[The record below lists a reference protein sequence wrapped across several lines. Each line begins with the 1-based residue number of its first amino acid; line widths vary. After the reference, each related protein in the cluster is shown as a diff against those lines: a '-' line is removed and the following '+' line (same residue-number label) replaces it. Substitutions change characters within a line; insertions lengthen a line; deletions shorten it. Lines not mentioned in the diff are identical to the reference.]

1 LRPFNSLNGE
11 IEEEEEEEEENAQPA
26 GYSDLEEMM

>member
-1 LRPFNSLNGE
+1 LNGE
-11 IEEEEEEEEENAQPA
+11 IEEEEEEEEEENAQPA

>member
-1 LRPFNSLNGE
+1 LNGE
-11 IEEEEEEEEENAQPA
+11 IEEEEEEEEEEENAQPA

>member
-1 LRPFNSLNGE
+1 LNGE

>member
-1 LRPFNSLNGE
+1 LNGE
-11 IEEEEEEEEENAQPA
+11 IEEEEEEEENAQPA

>member
-1 LRPFNSLNGE
+1 LNGE
-11 IEEEEEEEEENAQPA
+11 IEEEEEEEKEEENAQPA